1 MTRIAYTI
9 VLVEAVIC
17 ISLRFLVRRFLENW
31 HLHGLKKLLQS
42 SWLSFIGIMAALV
55 LFLYLNYVVEVR
67 LSGQSWEKCED
78 AGEIGH

>member
-17 ISLRFLVRRFLENW
+17 ISLRFLVRRFLENK
-31 HLHGLKKLLQS
+31 HLPLLKKLMQS
-42 SWLSFIGIMAALV
+42 SWLSFIGIMASLV
-55 LFLYLNYVVEVR
+55 LFSYLNYVVEVR

-78 AGEIGH
+78 AGQVGH

>member
-17 ISLRFLVRRFLENW
+17 ISLRFLVRRFLENG
-31 HLHGLKKLLQS
+31 HLPGLHRLVHS
-42 SWLSFIGIMAALV
+42 SYLSFFGIMASLV
-55 LFLYLNYVVEVR
+55 LFLYLGYVVELR
-67 LSGQSWEKCED
+67 LSGQSWETCED